1 MLAMP
6 NTGHQIHLATAAA
19 ILVAKSFFCLFVLF
33 FVRFCCCFFFLSTET
48 FWSTSIQF
56 IFLLSTL
63 FFMHDSGPGSVI
75 IWVAM
80 TIREPLKTVKQ
91 NNLKH

>member
-19 ILVAKSFFCLFVLF
+19 ILVAKSFFACLFCFLF
-33 FVRFCCCFFFLSTET
+33 VFVVVVFFSSET
-48 FWSTSIQF
+48 FLSTSIQF

-80 TIREPLKTVKQ
+80 AIREPLKTVKQ

>member
-33 FVRFCCCFFFLSTET
+33 FVRFC
-48 FWSTSIQF
+48 
-56 IFLLSTL
+56 LLKPFCQQVYSL
-63 FFMHDSGPGSVI
+63 FSYCLLCSLC
-75 IWVAM
+75 M
-80 TIREPLKTVKQ
+80 TQVQ
-91 NNLKH
+91 AQ